1 MPASYLSE
9 GLVLE
14 IHRNLIQIF
23 GGSHGL
29 RDRGLLLSALAQP
42 KMTVGGKFMHRTVF
56 DKAAAYGYHLCAD
69 HPFVDGNK
77 RVAFV
82 AMYLFL
88 EKNGY
93 EFNASE
99 RDVFGTMMAM
109 AAGNLQKPAV
119 AQWLRA
125 HSKRLPR

>member
-1 MPASYLSE
+1 MAAGYLSE

-42 KMTVGGKFMHRTVF
+42 KMTVGGKYMHRTVF

-77 RVAFV
+77 RVALM
-82 AMYLFL
+82 AMCLFL

-99 RDVFGTMMAM
+99 RDVFETMMAM
-109 AAGNLQKPAV
+109 AAGNLKKPAI
-119 AQWLRA
+119 AEWLRT
-125 HSKRLPR
+125 HSKPLPR

>member
-1 MPASYLSE
+1 MAARYLSE

-42 KMTVGGKFMHRTVF
+42 KMTVGGKYMHRTVF
-56 DKAAAYGYHLCAD
+56 DKAAAYGYHLCAN

-77 RVAFV
+77 RVAFM

-93 EFNASE
+93 EINASE
-99 RDVFGTMMAM
+99 RDVFETMMAM
-109 AAGNLQKPAV
+109 AAGNLKKPAI
-119 AQWLRA
+119 AEWLRTQ
-125 HSKRLPR
+125 SPRKQK

>member
-1 MPASYLSE
+1 MATRYLSE
-9 GLVLE
+9 GLMLE

-42 KMTVGGKFMHRTVF
+42 KMTVGGKFIHRTVF
-56 DKAAAYGYHLCAD
+56 DKAAAYGYHLCAN

-77 RVAFV
+77 RVAFM
-82 AMYLFL
+82 AMYQFL

-93 EFNASE
+93 EFDASE
-99 RDVFGTMMAM
+99 HDMFETMMAV
-109 AAGNLQKPAV
+109 ATGKLKKPAISE
-119 AQWLRA
+119 WLRT

>member
-1 MPASYLSE
+1 MATRYLSE

-29 RDRGLLLSALAQP
+29 RDRGLLLSALSQP
-42 KMTVGGKFMHRTVF
+42 KMTVGGKFIHRTVF
-56 DKAAAYGYHLCAD
+56 DKAAAYGYHLCAN

-77 RVAFV
+77 RVAFM
-82 AMYLFL
+82 AMYQFL

-93 EFNASE
+93 EFDASE
-99 RDVFGTMMAM
+99 RDMFETMMA
-109 AAGNLQKPAV
+109 V
-119 AQWLRA
+119 ATGKLKKLAIAEWLRT